1 MRGRSSDR
9 SARSR
14 SVHRSTGRPVGS
26 PSVAVA
32 AQSLVENVRLAAL
45 CGLLRCEIAEDPK
58 GNRRRR
64 SMRRMPRE
72 LASGSSEKWRRPVST
87 GERSPGSGPAADIDD
102 RSMDPQSQCILRTIW
117 RTKTWALAGRGALR
131 QEVTAMSA
139 TGQFQWGGW
148 QLAIDT
154 KCWSRDRTQEA
165 GQPVKTWWLAE
176 DSSGWSRYATGVK
189 GGRTSWRSGSTRI
202 ASAAS
207 PTSTCQGRED
217 IVAFGK
223 GGRKDL
229 VCRATR
235 CWRQP
240 IRA

>member
-26 PSVAVA
+26 PQRLVA

-87 GERSPGSGPAADIDD
+87 GVSIPGSGPAADNHV
-102 RSMDPQSQCILRTIW
+102 RPAYR
-117 RTKTWALAGRGALR
+117 
-131 QEVTAMSA
+131 
-139 TGQFQWGGW
+139 
-148 QLAIDT
+148 
-154 KCWSRDRTQEA
+154 
-165 GQPVKTWWLAE
+165 
-176 DSSGWSRYATGVK
+176 
-189 GGRTSWRSGSTRI
+189 
-202 ASAAS
+202 
-207 PTSTCQGRED
+207 
-217 IVAFGK
+217 
-223 GGRKDL
+223 
-229 VCRATR
+229 
-235 CWRQP
+235 
-240 IRA
+240 

>member
-26 PSVAVA
+26 PQRLVA

-87 GERSPGSGPAADIDD
+87 GVRIPGSEPAANTDD
-102 RSMDPQSQCILRTIW
+102 RSGGGPSQYILRTIW
-117 RTKTWALAGRGALR
+117 RTNSTDSVGSFRQEHSVWQRCHGAVAVQPTTVLAGPAPVPTLPRWTRAEETGPPF
-131 QEVTAMSA
+131 QELGPESHPRSPPFWTCSQQGTA
-139 TGQFQWGGW
+139 TGGNGAR
-148 QLAIDT
+148 LMRT
-154 KCWSRDRTQEA
+154 K
-165 GQPVKTWWLAE
+165 PVE
-176 DSSGWSRYATGVK
+176 DDGH
-189 GGRTSWRSGSTRI
+189 SWR
-202 ASAAS
+202 
-207 PTSTCQGRED
+207 
-217 IVAFGK
+217 
-223 GGRKDL
+223 
-229 VCRATR
+229 
-235 CWRQP
+235 
-240 IRA
+240 